1 MEQKKLNSIPIQL
14 HKAQRVISQEV
25 AWLGMEYIKA
35 YCKVPEISK
44 IINEIKLDAKKA
56 INFNSEKLR
65 TYAALMI

>member
-1 MEQKKLNSIPIQL
+1 
-14 HKAQRVISQEV
+14 
-25 AWLGMEYIKA
+25 MEYIKA
-35 YCKVPEISK
+35 YCKVLEISK